1 MNPLRTDSAP
11 LRAVVLSLLVGSA
24 CWLIAGVVFA
34 SIALIKLLW
43 PGFLGGAAFLTFGRI
58 APVATNSLVYGWALP
73 CAFAIAFWLL
83 ARLGSAPIKSTLPLA
98 GCALWN
104 SAVFLGVC
112 GILSGYG
119 NSFFLLEFPGF
130 VGALLLIAFLCMGLP
145 AVRLF
150 CERARRDLY
159 ASSWYAV
166 LALLSFPW
174 LYASAQLLLIWKPI
188 PGSAQAPV
196 AAWFSSGIA
205 GLCLAPIALAAAYYL
220 VPQVI
225 GRRLVSYSVAPL
237 AFWSFALFTAWNGT
251 VPLIGG
257 PVPAW
262 MTGAGMSAS
271 VLLIIPLIIIS
282 KNLLGTLRYST
293 DALSWSPALRF
304 TAAGL
309 GAFLLAA
316 IVNLL
321 LSIPS
326 VSGQFQFTDVVL
338 GLGALVLFGFF
349 GAIAFGA
356 IHHILP
362 RLTGHL
368 WIGESIQRYF
378 WMYSLSTA
386 TLAGS
391 LVLGGIIQGFALG
404 DKNIAF
410 AASLTYAAPFRLLAL
425 LATLGL
431 LAASLYFAAQLLRM
445 LLAPRRVVDA
455 KQEGVAAP

>member
-1 MNPLRTDSAP
+1 MNPMRTDPAP
-11 LRAVVLSLLVGSA
+11 LRSVVLSLLVGSA
-24 CWLIAGVVFA
+24 GWLIAGLVFA
-34 SIALIKLLW
+34 SIALAKLLW
-43 PGFLGGAAFLTFGRI
+43 PGFLDGAAFLTFGRI
-58 APVATNSLVYGWALP
+58 APAATNALVYGWALP
-73 CAFAIAFWLL
+73 CAFAIALWLL
-83 ARLGSAPIKSTLPLA
+83 ARLGFAPIKATLPIA
-98 GCALWN
+98 GYALWN
-104 SAVFLGVC
+104 AGVFLGIC

-130 VGALLLIAFLCMGLP
+130 AGALLMVAFLCMGLP
-145 AVRLF
+145 ALRLF
-150 CERARRDLY
+150 CERARHDLY

-174 LYASAQLLLIWKPI
+174 LYASAQLLLIWHPI
-188 PGSAQAPV
+188 PGSAQTPV
-196 AAWFSSGIA
+196 AAWFSNGIG

-220 VPQVI
+220 VPQII

-271 VLLIIPLIIIS
+271 VLLLIPLIIIS

-293 DALSWSPALRF
+293 DAMAWSPSLRF

-309 GAFLLAA
+309 GAFVLAA

-326 VSGQFQFTDVVL
+326 VSGAFQFTDVVL
-338 GLGALVLFGFF
+338 GLGAL
-349 GAIAFGA
+349 AFGA

-391 LVLGGIIQGFALG
+391 LLFGGIIQGFALG

-431 LAASLYFAAQLLRM
+431 LAAAIYFANLLWHM
-445 LLAPRRVVDA
+445 LLAPSRVVHTRE
-455 KQEGVAAP
+455 EGVAAP